1 VAPPA
6 PVAAAPIPVPEPT
19 PKPAAKPAAKTALAP
34 PLPELIERGKTGP
47 LPRVAVDGRKP
58 WRVYARPFD
67 RGDARP
73 RIAVVID
80 NLGLSGAATQAA
92 IQDLPG
98 EITLAFSPYS
108 TDLGA
113 DIPLARAAGHEVLLG
128 IPMEPVESGGEA
140 GPQALKTGLTEPEN
154 LARLDWMMSRVA
166 GYVGVTDFQGGRFM
180 ASTRDLRPILMAIKK
195 RGLMFFDSRDGGKD
209 VGADLAAALG
219 IPVAAGA
226 RVIDRVASR
235 DAIDAQLLALEREA
249 RRTGR
254 GIVLGFPYPVTL
266 ERIGLWA
273 RTLPSKGIALAPVS
287 AMVPLPQAA
296 EAEGVPR
303 G

>member
-1 VAPPA
+1 
-6 PVAAAPIPVPEPT
+6 
-19 PKPAAKPAAKTALAP
+19 
-34 PLPELIERGKTGP
+34 LPELIERGRSGP
-47 LPRVAVDGRKP
+47 LPRVAPDGRRP

-67 RGDARP
+67 RGDPRP

-80 NLGLSGAATQAA
+80 NLGLSGAATEAA

-98 EITLAFSPYS
+98 EVTLAFSPYS
-108 TDLGA
+108 ADLGA

-140 GPQALKTGLTEPEN
+140 GPQALKTGLTRAEN

-166 GYVGVTDFQGGRFM
+166 GYVGVTDFLGDRFM
-180 ASTRDLRPILMAIKK
+180 ASTRDLRPILMEIKK
-195 RGLMFFDSRDGGKD
+195 RGLMFFDSRNGDSDGSAG
-209 VGADLAAALG
+209 LARALG
-219 IPVAAGA
+219 VPVAAGA
-226 RVIDRVASR
+226 RIIDGEASR

-254 GIVLGFPYPVTL
+254 GIALGFPYPVTF
-266 ERIGLWA
+266 ERVGLWA
-273 RTLPSKGIALAPVS
+273 RTLASKGIALVPVS
-287 AMVPLPQAA
+287 AMVPLPRAA
-296 EAEGVPR
+296 DAGETPR